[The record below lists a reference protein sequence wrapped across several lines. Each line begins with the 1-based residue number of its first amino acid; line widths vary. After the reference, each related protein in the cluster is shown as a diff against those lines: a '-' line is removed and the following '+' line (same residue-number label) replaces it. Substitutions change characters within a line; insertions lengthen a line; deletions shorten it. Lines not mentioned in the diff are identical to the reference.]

1 VLPETLKTIAT
12 LAVDG
17 ISFGMILFLI
27 SSGLTVTLGL
37 MRVVNMAHGAFAMI
51 GGYLALAGVRHLGV
65 GLFPAALLAIAG
77 TVAVAVVLERT
88 VYRWVYRATELGQ
101 VLMTIGLT
109 FVIISVITLVFD
121 TSLHTLPVPALLA
134 GNFDLGGV
142 LVSGYRSF
150 LVIVSCLIALAV
162 WYVVERTDFGAR
174 LRAAVDNP
182 TMARSVGINV
192 QRVFAVAFAAGC
204 GLAAVGG
211 VLGTQMMALEPF
223 YPLKY
228 LVPMLTV
235 VAVGGLGSLKGS
247 FIAALL
253 LGLGDTFGRYLLE
266 YGGGLVIYVLVVLFL
281 VVRPN
286 GLFAR
291 A

>member
-1 VLPETLKTIAT
+1 LPDSLKTIAT

-17 ISFGMILFLI
+17 ISFGMVLFLI

-51 GGYLALAGVRHLGV
+51 GGYLALAVVRHLGL
-65 GLFPAALLAIAG
+65 GLFPAALIAVAG
-77 TVAVAVVLERT
+77 TVVIALAMERT
-88 VYRWVYRATELGQ
+88 IYRWVYAASELGQ
-101 VLMTIGLT
+101 VLMTLGLT
-109 FVIISVITLVFD
+109 FVIISVITLLFD
-121 TSLHTLPVPALLA
+121 TSLHTLPVPAALA
-134 GNFDLGGV
+134 GNYDFGGV
-142 LVSGYRSF
+142 LVSRYRGM
-150 LVIVSCLIALAV
+150 LVILSCVIAVAV
-162 WYVVERTDFGAR
+162 WYAVERTGFGAR
-174 LRAAVDNP
+174 LRASVDNAR
-182 TMARSVGINV
+182 MARVVGIDV
-192 QRVFAVAFAAGC
+192 QRVFALTFAAGS

-228 LVPMLTV
+228 LVPVLTV
-235 VAVGGLGSLKGS
+235 VAVGGMGSLKGS

-253 LGLGDTFGRYLLE
+253 LGVGDTFGRYLLE
-266 YGGGLVIYVLVVLFL
+266 QGGGLVIYVLVVLFL

-291 A
+291 AS

>member
-1 VLPETLKTIAT
+1 LPDSLKTIAT

-17 ISFGMILFLI
+17 ISFGMVLFLI

-51 GGYLALAGVRHLGV
+51 GGYLALAVVRHLGL
-65 GLFPAALLAIAG
+65 GLFPAALIAVAG
-77 TVAVAVVLERT
+77 TVVIALAMERT
-88 VYRWVYRATELGQ
+88 IYRWVYAASELGQ
-101 VLMTIGLT
+101 VLMTLGLT
-109 FVIISVITLVFD
+109 FVIISVITLLFD
-121 TSLHTLPVPALLA
+121 TSLHTLPVPAALA
-134 GNFDLGGV
+134 GNYDFGGV
-142 LVSGYRSF
+142 LVSRYRGL
-150 LVIVSCLIALAV
+150 LVILSCVIAVAV
-162 WYVVERTDFGAR
+162 WYAVERTGFGAR
-174 LRAAVDNP
+174 LRASVDNAR
-182 TMARSVGINV
+182 MARVVGIDV
-192 QRVFAVAFAAGC
+192 QRVFALTFAAGS

-228 LVPMLTV
+228 LVPVLTV
-235 VAVGGLGSLKGS
+235 VAVGGMGSLKGS

-253 LGLGDTFGRYLLE
+253 LGVGDTFGRYLLE
-266 YGGGLVIYVLVVLFL
+266 QGGGLVIYVLVVLFL

-291 A
+291 AS